1 MGDVPNIRM
10 GCGFDAHRFSS
21 SGPLLLAGIIVDEDR
36 GLEGTSD
43 ADAVA
48 HAVCDALLG
57 ASAQGDIGTHFP
69 SSDPRFIDA
78 DSMGLL
84 GIVSA
89 MIHDRGWRVGNVD
102 VTVLSESVRIAPHRE
117 AMRVN
122 LAQVLGLD
130 IETVSVKA
138 TTTDGMGSIGAD
150 EGIAATAVATLYR

>member
-1 MGDVPNIRM
+1 MREIPNIRT
-10 GCGFDAHRFSS
+10 GWGFDAHRFSG
-21 SGPLLLAGIIVDEDR
+21 SGPLLLAGTIVDDDR

-69 SSDPRFIDA
+69 SSDPRSIDA
-78 DSMGLL
+78 DSMELL
-84 GIVSA
+84 GVVSA
-89 MIHDRGWRVGNVD
+89 MIRERGWRVGNVD
-102 VTVLSESVRIAPHRE
+102 VTVVSESVRIAPHRE

-122 LAQVLGLD
+122 LARVLGLD
-130 IETVSVKA
+130 VDTVSVKA

-150 EGIAATAVATLYR
+150 EGIAATAVTMLYR